1 MNFLERPEV
10 FEAKDKRIHGADSG
24 MGRTSGERALEI
36 FFMINLSLF
45 FSRSQVNFVLINFEL
60 TLMFFIL
67 NFQLLGSI

>member
-36 FFMINLSLF
+36 FFMGSLSWF
-45 FSRSQVNFVLINFEL
+45 FSGSQGQFEKC
-60 TLMFFIL
+60 
-67 NFQLLGSI
+67 

>member
-36 FFMINLSLF
+36 FFMGSLSWF
-45 FSRSQVNFVLINFEL
+45 FSGSQVNFVLI
-60 TLMFFIL
+60 
-67 NFQLLGSI
+67 